1 MKRELSPWGKQC
13 KVQMVVL
20 GKGLEQLS
28 KETNF
33 SKTYISSIING
44 RIVVPDETV
53 KAISNA
59 LQVDMELKR

>member
-13 KVQMVVL
+13 KVQMIVL

-33 SKTYISSIING
+33 SKSYISSIING
-44 RIVVPDETV
+44 RILVPDETV
-53 KAISNA
+53 KVISDA
-59 LQVDMELKR
+59 LEVNMALER